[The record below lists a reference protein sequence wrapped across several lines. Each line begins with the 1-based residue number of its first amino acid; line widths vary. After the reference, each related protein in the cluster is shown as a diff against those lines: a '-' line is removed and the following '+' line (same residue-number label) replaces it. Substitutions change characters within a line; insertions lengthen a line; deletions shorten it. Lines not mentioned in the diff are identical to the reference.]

1 MSKLNTWRKGY
12 HQQPRWLRV
21 SEWCLL
27 AYLLYALLLGLITPY
42 VLTAKLPTALSQ
54 SLGREV
60 TIETISINPF
70 LLRVRVANFRIAE
83 ADQQGDFIRFTQ
95 LEADAAFWRTL
106 LTFTPTLEHFYL
118 NGPYARLAREQGGDT
133 TEFNFSDIIR
143 HVQSQSSPEE
153 INEESGDESGIP
165 HLRLGL
171 LNVTDGK
178 VEVFDR
184 VSGAELVYPDLA
196 LELANLDTRATI
208 SDNARSEE
216 QGSPENLY
224 QVNVTTTE
232 GGTVYV
238 DGLFQLA
245 PLALTGKVV
254 IKKLALPPLWPLSDD
269 IIKARLTE
277 GTLDFSVGYDMR
289 ETEQGFR
296 FRANDGQ
303 LAVHSLALSDTTR
316 QRIALDRFSLTD
328 VRLDTDSQRVDIAGL
343 NLKAPYIN
351 GIYDNEGL
359 DLVSLLMPAGIAQ
372 NNAEPEDNSQPE
384 ETTAWQ
390 VVLGELAISEGDVQL
405 HDKAVAQSMYWRVHP
420 IEVTTS
426 EIDSHFSTPV
436 DYEVS
441 LAISGNSQA
450 IPENAQ
456 GEVTTRG
463 SADLATQAVVGELT
477 LSDIALSQVQS
488 YLTPFVNLS
497 LSEGALSA
505 TTRYD
510 VAESGK
516 TLLVSGDVT
525 VDNLTILDGLH
536 YEPLVK
542 WQSLDVADLRFS
554 LDDNTLDI
562 ASVNITE
569 PYAKILIDEQKRTN
583 IGAIIRSDES
593 SSDDASQ
600 TGNSEGSVNTPET
613 GEAEEDS
620 ADTPETGDAE
630 GDSVDTPET
639 GDAEDS
645 PLAISIAAIN
655 LNNGSAYFA
664 DESLTPQ
671 FASSIESLNGSI
683 EQLTSDAG
691 SAAKVAI
698 NGKIDS
704 YAPVSL
710 KGEIN
715 PLLEELFLDLDFA
728 VEGAE
733 LTSVNPY
740 SGTYMGY
747 YIDKGLLSLDVRYKV
762 QNSELDGN
770 NHVVIDQLTLGRK
783 SDSEQAL
790 SLPLGLAVALLQDND
805 GVIDLG
811 LEVSGD
817 LDNPDFSFGSIILD
831 ALGNLI
837 TKAVTAPFTF
847 LASLVGSEDELNRID
862 FAAGHNSLDEQATQ
876 RLTTL
881 AEALNKRPGLR
892 VSIEGTVDAVSDARE
907 LAVAQLH
914 QQLLERSAQ
923 DALPDNFSASNV
935 PLEGPLA
942 STLETLFSE
951 TFSESIQDEQQRIRA
966 QLQNNNEEPVT
977 EQQVT
982 RALHIAMYNRLRD
995 SITIAESE
1003 LAALAQERGKR
1014 VKAYLVNQAQVE
1026 AGRLFLLNSREHL
1039 QSQSSSVELSLQ
1051 AD

>member
-1 MSKLNTWRKGY
+1 MSKLNTWREGH

-21 SEWCLL
+21 GEWCLL
-27 AYLLYALLLGLITPY
+27 AYLLYALLLGLVTPY
-42 VLTAKLPTALSQ
+42 VLTSKLPAALSQ

-60 TIETISINPF
+60 TVETISINPF

-118 NGPYARLAREQGGDT
+118 NGPYARLAREQGGET

-143 HVQSQSSPEE
+143 HIQSQSASAEPEE
-153 INEESGDESGIP
+153 VSSEGSIP

-171 LNVTDGK
+171 LSVTDGK
-178 VEVFDR
+178 IEVFDR

-196 LELANLDTRATI
+196 LELANLDTHATI

-216 QGSPENLY
+216 QVSPDNLY

-232 GGTVYV
+232 GGTLYV

-254 IKKLALPPLWPLSDD
+254 VKNLALPPLWPLSDD
-269 IIKARLTE
+269 IIKARLTD
-277 GTLDFSVGYDMR
+277 GSLDFSVGYTVS
-289 ETEQGFR
+289 ETEQGVR

-303 LAVHSLALSDTTR
+303 LAIRSLALSDKTS
-316 QRIALDRFSLTD
+316 QRISLDTFSLID
-328 VRLDTDSQRVDIAGL
+328 MQLDTDLQRVDIAGL

-351 GIYDNEGL
+351 GVYDKDGL
-359 DLVSLLMPAGIAQ
+359 DLVSLLMPAGVAQ
-372 NNAEPEDNSQPE
+372 NNAEPEDNSKPE
-384 ETTAWQ
+384 ASSAWQ

-420 IEVTTS
+420 ITVTTS
-426 EIDSHFSTPV
+426 EIDSHFSAPV
-436 DYEVS
+436 DYAVS

-450 IPENAQ
+450 IPETTK
-456 GEVTTRG
+456 GDIVTRG
-463 SADLATQAVVGELT
+463 SANLATQAVSGELT

-488 YLTPFVNLS
+488 YLTPFVNIS

-505 TTRYD
+505 TTRYH

-516 TLLVSGDVT
+516 KLQVSGDAT
-525 VDNLTILDGLH
+525 VDNLTVLDGLH

-542 WQSLDVADLRFS
+542 WQSLDIADLRFS

-562 ASVNITE
+562 ASINITE

-583 IGAIIRSDES
+583 IGAIILSSESASDN
-593 SSDDASQ
+593 ASQ
-600 TGNSEGSVNTPET
+600 TGNAEGSVNTQEN

-620 ADTPETGDAE
+620 VDTPEIGDAE
-630 GDSVDTPET
+630 G
-639 GDAEDS
+639 S
-645 PLAISIAAIN
+645 PLAISIATIN

-728 VEGAE
+728 VDGAE

-817 LDNPDFSFGSIILD
+817 LDNPDFSFGSIILN

-847 LASLVGSEDELNRID
+847 LASLVGSEDELNRVD
-862 FAAGHNSLDEQATQ
+862 FAAGQDSLNEQATQ

-923 DALPDNFSASNV
+923 DTLPDNFSASNV

-951 TFSESIQDEQQRIRA
+951 TFSDPIQDEQQRIRA
-966 QLQNNNEEPVT
+966 QLQNNNEESVT
-977 EQQVT
+977 EQLVT

-995 SITIAESE
+995 SITIPESE
-1003 LAALAQERGKR
+1003 LAALAQERGKS
-1014 VKAYLVNQAQVE
+1014 VKAYLVNQAKVE